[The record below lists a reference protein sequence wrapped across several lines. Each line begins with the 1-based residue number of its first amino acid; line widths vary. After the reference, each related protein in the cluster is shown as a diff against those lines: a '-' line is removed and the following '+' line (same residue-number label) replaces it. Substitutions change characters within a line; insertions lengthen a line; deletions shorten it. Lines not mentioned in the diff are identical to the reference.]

1 MLYDILINEDV
12 KFENGK
18 IVIPESIKRIKFDI
32 GIAIEAIHTED
43 WLNKDPEHL
52 LVFGFEAL
60 PYCINETKK
69 YFSQPS
75 SKWKKDNV
83 INTSWLNNQF
93 IIIPVAIGNKSNET
107 VDFFVT
113 NNNIGCSSLLKPS
126 NVLER
131 AGVSLENIISVP
143 IFKLSDFF
151 ELLPLDTID
160 YIEYIKVDVQG
171 MDLEVIKSG
180 GEYIS
185 DKVVFVTMEAETT
198 QYENASDNNLKNM
211 IDYMNSIGF
220 YHIKHRNC
228 SDATFLNRKFQHLAD
243 SIYISQFN

>member
-1 MLYDILINEDV
+1 MLYDILFKEGIN
-12 KFENGK
+12 FENGK
-18 IVIPESIKRIKFDI
+18 IIIPNTIKRIKFDI

-43 WLNKDPEHL
+43 WLNKHPEDL

-69 YFSQPS
+69 YFSQPN
-75 SKWKKDNV
+75 SKWKNDNI
-83 INTSWLNNQF
+83 INTSWLNNKF
-93 IIIPVAIGNKSNET
+93 MIIPVALGNKSNET
-107 VDFFVT
+107 VDFYVT
-113 NNNIGCSSLLKPS
+113 NSNIGCSSLLKPS

-151 ELLPLDTID
+151 ELLPLDNID

-180 GEYIS
+180 GKFIS

-198 QYENASDNNLKNM
+198 QYENADDNNLTNM
-211 IDYMNSIGF
+211 IEYMSSIGF
-220 YHIKHRNC
+220 SHIKHLNC
-228 SDATFLNRKFQHLAD
+228 NDATFLNKKFKHLAN

>member
-1 MLYDILINEDV
+1 MLYDILVKEGIN
-12 KFENGK
+12 FENGK
-18 IVIPESIKRIKFDI
+18 IVIPKTIKKIKFDI
-32 GIAIEAIHTED
+32 GIAIEAVHTED
-43 WLNKDPEHL
+43 WLNKESDDL

-60 PYCINETKK
+60 PYCIDETKK
-69 YFSQPS
+69 YFSQPI
-75 SKWKKDNV
+75 SKWNNNTI

-93 IIIPVAIGNKSNET
+93 IIVPVALGNKSNET
-107 VDFFVT
+107 VDFYVT
-113 NNNIGCSSLLKPS
+113 NTNIGCSSLLKPS
-126 NVLER
+126 NVLEMK
-131 AGVSLENIISVP
+131 GVTLENIISVP

-151 ELLPLDTID
+151 ELLPLDSIE

-185 DKVVFVTMEAETT
+185 DKVVFVTMEEETT
-198 QYENASDNNLKNM
+198 QYENALDNNLENM
-211 IDYMNSIGF
+211 VDYMNSIGF
-220 YHIKHRNC
+220 SRINHTNC